1 MLLFKALHVFFG
13 MERLKAD
20 DEIFFVDDTRQVGNF
35 IAFHKLFKVDENKF
49 RQAILARAMRFQRL
63 KSKVVFFL
71 GLPFYKLMDD
81 SDIYNNAGKI
91 IVLKSGVHDE
101 TALTEFMAKE

>member
-1 MLLFKALHVFFG
+1 
-13 MERLKAD
+13 
-20 DEIFFVDDTRQVGNF
+20 
-35 IAFHKLFKVDENKF
+35 
-49 RQAILARAMRFQRL
+49 MRFQRL